1 MGLMKYIESKKND
14 EIKQLKKLALTK
26 NIRKTG
32 TYVVEGFHLVRE
44 ADQYEQEFV
53 KLLVT
58 EKYTEDRLVKK
69 YHDIA
74 VSISEDVAKELSE
87 TKTPQGIF
95 AVLKVNNTDKI
106 SAINGKWVMLD
117 DVQDPGNVGTIIRT
131 ADAAGYDG
139 VITSLNT
146 ADFYQPKV
154 QRSMQGSQ
162 FHLSIYRMN
171 INDAITLAK
180 ESDLTIYGSEVND
193 QAKPYNELAKKD
205 KFALIMGN
213 EAHGVSQDV
222 LNQADE
228 NIYIPILGQ
237 AESLNVAV
245 AAGVLMY
252 GLQTL

>member
-1 MGLMKYIESKKND
+1 MDYMKYIESKKND
-14 EIKQLKKLALTK
+14 EIKQLKKLSATK

-32 TYVVEGFHLVRE
+32 TYMIEGFHLVRE
-44 ADQYEQEFV
+44 ADQYEQDFV

-58 EKYTEDRLVKK
+58 EKYQEDRLVKK
-69 YHDIA
+69 YHEIA
-74 VSISEDVAKELSE
+74 VTISEDVAKDLSE

-95 AVLKVNNTDKI
+95 AVIKVQNSDDLTEF
-106 SAINGKWVMLD
+106 SGKWVMMD
-117 DVQDPGNVGTIIRT
+117 DVQDPGNVGTIVRT

-139 VITSLNT
+139 VITSMDT

-162 FHLSIYRMN
+162 FHLPIYRMN

-180 ESDLTIYGSEVND
+180 EADLTIYVSEVND
-193 QAKPYNELAKKD
+193 QAKRYNELANKD

-222 LNQADE
+222 LNQVDE

-237 AESLNVAV
+237 AESLIVAV
-245 AAGVLMY
+245 AAGVLM
-252 GLQTL
+252 

>member
-1 MGLMKYIESKKND
+1 MKYIESKKND

-95 AVLKVNNTDKI
+95 AVLKVNNTDKL

-131 ADAAGYDG
+131 ADAAGYNG
-139 VITSLNT
+139 VITSLDT

-162 FHLSIYRMN
+162 FHLPIYRMN

-205 KFALIMGN
+205 SFALIMGN